1 MTNPS
6 NRGPGRPPLVEGETT
21 ISQGV
26 RLSPRDWALAKRVA
40 LATGSRSISAG
51 IRAIMAFYRQH
62 HQKQEG

>member
-1 MTNPS
+1 MP
-6 NRGPGRPPLVEGETT
+6 NRTT
-21 ISQGV
+21 KAEKVMRATIT
-26 RLSPRDWALAKRVA
+26 LYPADWALAKRVA